1 MAHSGEGG
9 DPERAVVATD
19 DLARQVR
26 QTLRYARRAIDRST
40 VLTLDHVVSYDHL
53 VEISLEDRQAVT
65 NFDKRRI
72 PKNAT
77 RNPKADHGPHL
88 H

>member
-1 MAHSGEGG
+1 M
-9 DPERAVVATD
+9 
-19 DLARQVR
+19 
-26 QTLRYARRAIDRST
+26 
-40 VLTLDHVVSYDHL
+40 SYDHL